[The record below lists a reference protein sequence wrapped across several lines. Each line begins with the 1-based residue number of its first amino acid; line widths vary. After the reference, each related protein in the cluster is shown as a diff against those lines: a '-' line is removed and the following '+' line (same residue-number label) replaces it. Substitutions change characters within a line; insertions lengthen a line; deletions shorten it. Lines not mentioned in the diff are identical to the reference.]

1 MRKYE
6 FMAVFTVDDDIYKP
20 ALESVHAIFD
30 EFGIKLLSED
40 QFGDRT
46 LAYPIRKKEKGRYV
60 LFNLEADPSRINEV
74 TKRLKLVEAIL
85 TSLFIKLED

>member
-1 MRKYE
+1 
-6 FMAVFTVDDDIYKP
+6 MAVFTVDDDIYKP

>member
-6 FMAVFTVDDDIYKP
+6 FMAVFNVDEDVYKP
-20 ALESVHAIFD
+20 ASESVHAIFD
-30 EFGIKLLSED
+30 EFGIKILSED

-60 LFNLEADPSRINEV
+60 LLNLEADPSRINEA
-74 TKRLKLVEAIL
+74 TKRLKLVEALL

>member
-6 FMAVFTVDDDIYKP
+6 FMAVFNVDEDVYKP
-20 ALESVHAIFD
+20 ASESVHAIFD
-30 EFGIKLLSED
+30 EFGIKILSED

-46 LAYPIRKKEKGRYV
+46 LKKEKGRYV
-60 LFNLEADPSRINEV
+60 LFNLEADPSRINEA
-74 TKRLKLVEAIL
+74 TKRLKLVEALL

>member
-6 FMAVFTVDDDIYKP
+6 FMAVFNVDEDVYKP
-20 ALESVHAIFD
+20 ASESVHAIFD
-30 EFGIKLLSED
+30 EFGIKILSED

-60 LFNLEADPSRINEV
+60 LFNL
-74 TKRLKLVEAIL
+74 
-85 TSLFIKLED
+85 

>member
-6 FMAVFTVDDDIYKP
+6 FMAVFNVDEDVYKP
-20 ALESVHAIFD
+20 ASESVHAIFD
-30 EFGIKLLSED
+30 EFGIKILSED

-46 LAYPIRKKEKGRYV
+46 LAYPIRKQEKGRYV
-60 LFNLEADPSRINEV
+60 LVNLEADPSRINEA
-74 TKRLKLVEAIL
+74 TKRLKLVEALL

>member
-6 FMAVFTVDDDIYKP
+6 FMAVFNVDEDVYNP
-20 ALESVHAIFD
+20 ASESVHAIFD
-30 EFGIKLLSED
+30 EFGIKILSED

-60 LFNLEADPSRINEV
+60 LFNLEADPSRINEA
-74 TKRLKLVEAIL
+74 TKRLKLVEALL

>member
-74 TKRLKLVEAIL
+74 TKRLKLVDAIL